1 MTGVKGR
8 SGGKRAGAGRKANAA
23 VKSDLTEQ
31 LKMEAGSVR
40 PESSAA
46 VRDDSIFP
54 TLASDSPLAFLE
66 AVMKDPGVDLKTR
79 VRSAIAAAQYR
90 HLKKGDGG
98 KKDEI
103 ADKAKVA
110 ATGRFAP
117 KAPPKLVVTNK

>member
-23 VKSDLTEQ
+23 VKMTEL
-31 LKMEAGSVR
+31 LKIEAGPVR

-46 VRDDSIFP
+46 LRDDLNFP
-54 TLASDSPLAFLE
+54 ALPGDSPLAFLE
-66 AVMKDPGVDLKTR
+66 AVMKDPRVDLKTR

-98 KKDEI
+98 KKDEV

-117 KAPPKLVVTNK
+117 KAPPKLVITNK